1 MMKKIFYF
9 ILILFA
15 TEFSIAENKIFI
27 NDTII
32 PSGEKYFVPVFG
44 NMNLAQSGKIEISI
58 IYNALNL
65 DIKSAIGGENYG
77 LTDNNLKIEH
87 IYHKWDSSEV
97 KISSKGYRE
106 QYIGILFLMQIEAL
120 VGPDSIT
127 TIKPISLYVGGEKVD
142 CEFRSAKIFTK
153 SPIVEQ
159 KYIENIS
166 YFYPNPFDYEATVK
180 FTIEEQSEVEFYI
193 YNTSGRKIATIPNN
207 TGDFRYSIFNEKDEK
222 IEVSKDL
229 LLSKGAYKLI
239 FSPIVTKFS
248 AGLYYLVMKTK
259 NGTYKTNF
267 IYIK

>member
-1 MMKKIFYF
+1 MKKILYF
-9 ILILFA
+9 ILFLIA
-15 TEFSIAENKIFI
+15 TELTIAENKILI

-32 PSGEKYFVPVFG
+32 PIGERYYIPVVG
-44 NMNLAQSGKIEISI
+44 NMNLPNSGNIKISI

-77 LTDNNLKIEH
+77 FTDNNLKIER

-97 KISSKGYRE
+97 KISSNGFIANF
-106 QYIGILFLMQIEAL
+106 IGILFLLQIEAL

-127 TIKPISLYVGGEKVD
+127 TLKPISLVVDGNKID
-142 CEFRSAKIFTK
+142 CEFRSAKIYTK
-153 SPIVEQ
+153 SPIVQQ
-159 KYIENIS
+159 KYIENLS

-180 FTIEEQSEVEFYI
+180 FTIEEQTNVEFYI
-193 YNTSGRKIATIPNN
+193 YNTDGRKIATIPTN
-207 TGDFRYSIFNEKDEK
+207 TGDYRYSIFNEKDEK
-222 IEVSKDL
+222 IEITNDL
-229 LLSKGAYKLI
+229 ILSKGTYKLI

-248 AGLYYLVMKTK
+248 AGIYYFVMKTK